1 MLVTFRTDRQTFRLN
16 LILRPSPSLTQNTSS
31 LVSVIFLLKCLLTR
45 CWGNTVEK
53 NCYNNILPH
62 LLFYKLGYD
71 SSKKSRSWSNS
82 RLSSETWHWK
92 RSSWKYSWR
101 YCKCEIENYTYTCI
115 IMRDTIIIW
124 TDLIWAD
131 NSQSP
136 KQNNKLEFRKFDE
149 WGSSIYHN
157 RIYWQYL

>member
-1 MLVTFRTDRQTFRLN
+1 MLVTVWTDKQTFRLN

-31 LVSVIFLLKCLLTR
+31 LVSVIFLLKCLLIR
-45 CWGNTVEK
+45 CWGNTVKKIVTITYYHICYFISLAMPLAK
-53 NCYNNILPH
+53 NPEVGQIDVFNRTSHRKGI
-62 LLFYKLGYD
+62 
-71 SSKKSRSWSNS
+71 
-82 RLSSETWHWK
+82 
-92 RSSWKYSWR
+92 SWKYSWR
-101 YCKCEIENYTYTCI
+101 YCKCKIENYTYTCI

-124 TDLIWAD
+124 TDLMWAD

-136 KQNNKLEFRKFDE
+136 KQNNNLEFRKFDE